1 VVTWQRSVWCCA
13 PIYHPLPRVSLT
25 RCAPLMLQCAA
36 GSGKTVLSST
46 IIDALKREPSG
57 KLAFFYFSIQKEP
70 VSLLKLK
77 CSLLTQ
83 LLKCLIKP
91 SNQIPGW
98 HEVPVPYVQLYRKY
112 RPSNEPSMEDLDQV
126 MLSLLE
132 LSGQAFIVLDAL
144 DECVPQGLRGS
155 VIAFLETMLRLDR
168 GKTHVLVTSRREP
181 DIEELI
187 STLRVPKQLIPV
199 SVAEIN
205 RDIRQHL
212 ETFMKTELFRKWSV
226 GLKAEVLDHLTKN
239 AEGVFRWADLQIHS
253 LTSQEREKDVRK
265 ALKRLPKDLETT
277 YQRIL
282 LRIEEEDKFE
292 EAFAIL
298 RWLAYSTRVLS
309 LSEAAEL
316 AAFEVDD
323 TDIAPESPDF
333 SVSFHP
339 ANRFMEASAI
349 LRLLSGLVTVSGNA
363 SQPEDV
369 DIYFAHS
376 SVQDYLLSNGVS
388 PSRFRLDFAGSNWFI
403 LKSCMAYASHYD
415 NADMSEQK
423 QPPYP
428 LLGYACERAGQHLVT
443 LLPQATEKYD
453 SIDTIASYGRNKG
466 RASTLQLRCMARE
479 LGKLPP
485 ENIVFIDSGFVGV
498 ITGPP
503 YPPLKF
509 HFDEFR
515 AALLTAAAAGESDL
529 TEVVLD
535 ASAKRPLPGE
545 TTALHAA
552 AFKRPYAPW
561 LAQMVSPNAV
571 QNYPAVVRTLV
582 AAGHRANA
590 TTIDGRT
597 PLHLAAAIGHVE
609 VATTLLEFPDVDIN
623 ASDFRD
629 QTPLIIAAARG
640 HHDLLNMLLS
650 VENVQLNRC
659 DEEDRTALSWA
670 AAGLNNDIVE
680 RLLGHDG
687 IDVNKADCRGRTPL
701 IWASSMGRK
710 ETVKCLL
717 AVPGIHLDAKDFLGR
732 TALSYAALRGYQDIV
747 SMLRGRSDVTPDPVD
762 TEDRHLTDL
771 IASRGHNFKH
781 RPVTSSSVENKKETV
796 GKMEWVGDTESTATT
811 SGLTWSD
818 TSSSTSFST
827 VESNRTLGPAV
838 AGSSE
843 PTKRLRFNAMELG
856 YHGREVWHIRFS
868 NDGRRLAA
876 CGEFT
881 SVAIWDVRS
890 RTAML
895 TLKGHEDSVTHLAWS
910 GDDNLL
916 LSTCFDCRARL
927 WDADVSCPASPF
939 YVTKPAGANVYP
951 RTVPCLER
959 NTS

>member
-1 VVTWQRSVWCCA
+1 
-13 PIYHPLPRVSLT
+13 
-25 RCAPLMLQCAA
+25 MLLCAA

-57 KLAFFYFSIQKEP
+57 NLAFFYFSIQKEP

-91 SNQIPGW
+91 SNRNPGW
-98 HEVPVPYVQLYRKY
+98 HDVPVPYIQLYRKY
-112 RPSNEPSMEDLDQV
+112 RPSNEPSSEDLDQV
-126 MLSLLE
+126 ILSLLE
-132 LSGQAFIVLDAL
+132 LSRQAFIVLDAL
-144 DECVPQGLRGS
+144 DECAPQGLRGS
-155 VIAFLETMLRLDR
+155 VIAFLEMILQLDR

-187 STLRVPKQLIPV
+187 STLRVPKQSIPL
-199 SVAEIN
+199 SVTEIN

-226 GLKAEVLDHLTKN
+226 GLKAEVLDHLTKG
-239 AEGVFRWADLQIHS
+239 AGGVFRWADLQIHS

-298 RWLAYSTRVLS
+298 RWLAFSTRVLS

-323 TDIAPESPDF
+323 TDVAPESPDF
-333 SVSFHP
+333 SVGFHP

-376 SVQDYLLSNGVS
+376 SVLDYLLSNGVS
-388 PSRFRLDFAGSNWFI
+388 PSRFRLDLDGSDWFI
-403 LKSCMAYASHYD
+403 LKSCMAYVSHYD
-415 NADMSEQK
+415 NADMSGQK

-428 LLGYACERAGQHLVT
+428 LLGYACERAGHHLAT
-443 LLPQATEKYD
+443 LLPQALDKYD
-453 SIDTIASYGRNKG
+453 SVDAIASYGPNKG
-466 RASTLQLRCMARE
+466 RATTLQLRCIARDLE
-479 LGKLPP
+479 RKSFG
-485 ENIVFIDSGFVGV
+485 FIGIGFVGD

-503 YPPLKF
+503 YPPLEF
-509 HFDEFR
+509 RFDEFR
-515 AALLTAAAAGESDL
+515 TALLTAAAAGESDL
-529 TEVVLD
+529 TKVVLD
-535 ASAKRPLPGE
+535 VSAKRPLPGE

-552 AFKRPYAPW
+552 AFFKRPYTSWFPFP
-561 LAQMVSPNAV
+561 VPRDTV
-571 QNYPAVVRTLV
+571 QKYPAVVRTLV
-582 AAGHRANA
+582 AAGHGVNA
-590 TTIDGRT
+590 TTIDDRT

-609 VATTLLEFPDVDIN
+609 VAASLLEFPGVDIN
-623 ASDFRD
+623 ASDFRN

-640 HHDLLNMLLS
+640 RHELLIMLLS
-650 VENVQLNRC
+650 VEHVQLNHG
-659 DEEDRTALSWA
+659 DEEGRTALSWA
-670 AAGLNNDIVE
+670 AAGLSKDIVE
-680 RLLGHDG
+680 RLLGHNG

-701 IWASSMGRK
+701 IWASSMGRND
-710 ETVKCLL
+710 TVKCLL
-717 AVPGIHLDAKDFLGR
+717 DVPGIHLDAKDFLGR

-747 SMLRGRSDVTPDPVD
+747 AMLRGRLDGTTDPVG
-762 TEDRHLTDL
+762 TEDRHLADF
-771 IASRGHNFKH
+771 IVSRGHNVEH
-781 RPVTSSSVENKKETV
+781 RPATSPSGEVKKETV
-796 GKMEWVGDTESTATT
+796 GKMEWVSDVESTVTT

-827 VESNRTLGPAV
+827 VESNQTLGPQV
-838 AGSSE
+838 AGGSGATQ
-843 PTKRLRFNAMELG
+843 PLRFNAMELG
-856 YHGREVWHIRFS
+856 DHGREVWQISFS

-881 SVAIWDVRS
+881 SVAIWDVQS

-895 TLKGHEDSVTHLAWS
+895 TLKGHEDSVTHIAWS
-910 GDDNLL
+910 EDDSLL

-927 WDADVSCPASPF
+927 WDADVS
-939 YVTKPAGANVYP
+939 VP
-951 RTVPCLER
+951 RLR
-959 NTS
+959 FM